1 MKVGDDVKSQF
12 SIGKPHTMDYIFY
25 QCKNNS
31 DDFSSIASIDCT
43 NLERVPV
50 GMFDYSN
57 IKDFQLINIPS
68 KFDLNDFK
76 NCRND

>member
-1 MKVGDDVKSQF
+1 
-12 SIGKPHTMDYIFY
+12 MDYIFY